1 MTSIK
6 IKTSN
11 NEKYY
16 SDEEASNYI
25 KNNIRISALWLKK
38 EILEEERKTVW
49 DFIFT
54 KKELSYV

>member
-25 KNNIRISALWLKK
+25 KNNIRISAL
-38 EILEEERKTVW
+38 
-49 DFIFT
+49 
-54 KKELSYV
+54 